1 MYLKLRILFTVLAA
15 LCLASAIPVGI
26 FFGFGWAGL
35 CGFCAL
41 LFFGVMLLC
50 KQSQEM
56 QESKDQPKPTDFF
69 NPDGDKKDK

>member
-1 MYLKLRILFTVLAA
+1 MYLKLRIFFTILST
-15 LCLASAIPVGI
+15 LCLAAATPVGV

-56 QESKDQPKPTDFF
+56 NENKDQPKSADFF
-69 NPDGDKKDK
+69 EPDGDKKDE

>member
-1 MYLKLRILFTVLAA
+1 MYLKLRIFFTILSA
-15 LCLASAIPVGI
+15 LCLAAAIPVGV

-56 QESKDQPKPTDFF
+56 NENKEQAKPADFF
-69 NPDGDKKDK
+69 EPDGDKKDE

>member
-1 MYLKLRILFTVLAA
+1 MYLKLRIFFTMLSALLIAA
-15 LCLASAIPVGI
+15 TIPVGI

-56 QESKDQPKPTDFF
+56 QETQKQPKSADFF
-69 NPDGDKKDK
+69 APDNDKKEE